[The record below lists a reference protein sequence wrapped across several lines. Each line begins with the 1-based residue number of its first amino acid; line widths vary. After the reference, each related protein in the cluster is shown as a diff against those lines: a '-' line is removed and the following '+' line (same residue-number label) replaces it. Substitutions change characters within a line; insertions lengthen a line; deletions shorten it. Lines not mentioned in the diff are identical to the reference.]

1 MSFKLLSTKK
11 HHLSHEITDKRVF
24 ENRRKIIKAAA
35 GTVIASLIPAG
46 VKAEIKKYAD
56 VPVGGDG

>member
-46 VKAEIKKYAD
+46 VKAEIKKIC
-56 VPVGGDG
+56 